1 MKLLEINVF
10 DINFELYQEIT
21 YTLLFCMDLFH
32 TKKQILFGCNS
43 VIYEK
48 MFWLFLFFIIII
60 FKYF

>member
-43 VIYEK
+43 VIYEE
-48 MFWLFLFFIIII
+48 MF
-60 FKYF
+60 

>member
-1 MKLLEINVF
+1 MF

-43 VIYEK
+43 VIMKKY
-48 MFWLFLFFIIII
+48 FDYFFFFIIII